1 MRVGEEWRGVAATP
15 TAPTDY
21 SNRYCMGSASEV
33 LEHVFLQWKLGP
45 ATPFAGPDTVRVPV
59 LKTEQDDVSLRGVG
73 EAASAGELLLFRG
86 EP

>member
-73 EAASAGELLLFRG
+73 EAASAVELLLFRG